1 MAIDGKPHAEHNY
14 TEAKEVFVQQKNRK
28 KAYNE

>member
-1 MAIDGKPHAEHNY
+1 MATDESHMQN
-14 TEAKEVFVQQKNRK
+14 TTTRKEVFVQQKNRK